1 MVAPSAA
8 ASLEERE
15 FIYEIEDVTKNNKKA
30 NRKGPASPKATLR
43 TKHGA
48 QVGGEMPGFPDMFFL
63 KTSSKGNLT

>member
-30 NRKGPASPKATLR
+30 NRNGPASPKTTLR
-43 TKHGA
+43 TKGGA
-48 QVGGEMPGFPDMFFL
+48 QVGGKMPGFPDMFF
-63 KTSSKGNLT
+63 KKPHPKGT